1 MTMFPHTIT
10 VLNKVESDDGVF
22 YIPTVLRGVLYV
34 TSRSSSRT
42 TIGSEIKDDIK
53 CTIPFKVEVNK
64 PFISR
69 LDYNKLSDTDKVNYW
84 TLSKEDIIVKDTIID
99 SQISL
104 KMINSKYEDKMV
116 VSFVDTLDFG
126 GLRHWNLGG
135 A

>member
-1 MTMFPHTIT
+1 MTMFPHTVT
-10 VLNKVESDDGVF
+10 VLNKIESDDGVF
-22 YIPTVLRGVLYV
+22 YLPTVLEGVLYV

-42 TIGSEIKDDIK
+42 TTGSDIKDDIK
-53 CTIPFKVEVNK
+53 CTIPFKVKVDK

-69 LDYNKLSDTDKVNYW
+69 LDYNKLADDEKSKYW
-84 TLSKEDIIVKDTIID
+84 TLSKEDIIVKDILTD

-126 GLRHWNLGG
+126 GLKHWQVGG

>member
-1 MTMFPHTIT
+1 MKMFPHTVT
-10 VLNKVESDDGVF
+10 VLNKVPSDDGVV
-22 YIPTVLRGVLYV
+22 YLPTVLEGVLYV

-42 TIGSEIKDDIK
+42 TTGSDNKDDIK
-53 CTIPFKVEVNK
+53 CTIPFKVKVDK

-69 LDYNKLSDTDKVNYW
+69 LDYNKLSDDVKSKYW
-84 TLSKEDIIVKDTIID
+84 TLSKEDIIVKDIITE

-104 KMINSKYEDKMV
+104 KMINNTYDEKMV

-126 GLRHWNLGG
+126 GLRHWQVGG